1 MEGSKLDQKY
11 YEPGT
16 TTLEV
21 QSLEN
26 NELLNTTTPSIT
38 ESLTNAIENVAITE
52 KIPITT
58 TSLPNNSTAD
68 IFRYMKGTVYD
79 NIQHL
84 WRSKLFEQK
93 LASTRISVNTQPP
106 PTTTTTITSTHVSRI
121 IKNLSSKS
129 QATVIEASTKH
140 NLKNYSNSF
149 SHLTFN
155 LMKSSQN
162 RNLTTLSLNKG
173 VNRFLHVF
181 NNSYDIINNTST
193 SKINSKIFSS
203 HHQTN
208 HYNIET
214 DISTLQPL
222 TSNCNCSRAYQSSFF
237 EEYTNVWKLSFF
249 VLAFVIGFVSLF
261 LLLSLIFKVLM

>member
-1 MEGSKLDQKY
+1 MESFNFDQKY

-16 TTLEV
+16 TSIEV

-26 NELLNTTTPSIT
+26 SELVNTTTPSIT
-38 ESLTNAIENVAITE
+38 ESLMNIAASE

-58 TSLPNNSTAD
+58 TTNLPINSTAD

-93 LASTRISVNTQPP
+93 LASTRISVNTQSP
-106 PTTTTTITSTHVSRI
+106 PTTPTTSTTTPISRI
-121 IKNLSSKS
+121 IKNL
-129 QATVIEASTKH
+129 VSTKATTFESTTKY

-149 SHLTFN
+149 SLTFN
-155 LMKSSQN
+155 LLKSNHN
-162 RNLTTLSLNKG
+162 RNLTAINLNKG
-173 VNRFLHVF
+173 VNRFVHVF
-181 NNSYDIINNTST
+181 NDSYEIINNSSRST
-193 SKINSKIFSS
+193 INSSNQQNTRYY
-203 HHQTN
+203 H
-208 HYNIET
+208 IET
-214 DISTLQPL
+214 ENYSLQPS
-222 TSNCNCSRAYQSSFF
+222 TNNCNCSRAYHSSFF
-237 EEYTNVWKLSFF
+237 EDYTNVWKLSFF